1 MPLLELCLPGL
12 DVNDPIKTMSTAMF
26 VIQAVIS
33 VMIDD
38 LTRPELQDSDPPAF
52 DESDVPM
59 ITIDD
64 ESGEPKLTKAEE
76 DRAVRDSTSGFP
88 D

>member
-52 DESDVPM
+52 DESDVP
-59 ITIDD
+59 IDRK
-64 ESGEPKLTKAEE
+64 S
-76 DRAVRDSTSGFP
+76 VV
-88 D
+88 